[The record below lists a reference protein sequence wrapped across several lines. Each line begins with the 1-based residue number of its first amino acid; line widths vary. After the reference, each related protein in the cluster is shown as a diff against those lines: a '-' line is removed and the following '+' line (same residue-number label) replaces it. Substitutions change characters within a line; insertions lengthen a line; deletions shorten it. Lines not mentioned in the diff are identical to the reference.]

1 MPLLISSNETTYVDK
16 KNYNRDRSIDFLH
29 IPNNGPFKD
38 QSSLLTADIEKP
50 SDSVDHQ
57 FLINVPKAFGFEKN

>member
-1 MPLLISSNETTYVDK
+1 MWIKKIIIAIDPLIFYIFQITDLLKIK
-16 KNYNRDRSIDFLH
+16 
-29 IPNNGPFKD
+29 G
-38 QSSLLTADIEKP
+38 SLLTADIEKP